1 MLRIILD
8 LQIVTKNRMIL
19 AHKIALDP
27 TVKQRI
33 AFAKACGV
41 ARFTWNWALAE
52 WVKQYKAGKKP
63 SAFALKT
70 QWNKTK
76 KKKFPWVYESPKDA
90 NQQPFTN
97 LGNAFHRFFTKTAG
111 HPVFKKKGE
120 RDSFYVSND
129 LFKVKGMVIR
139 LPLVGEVRMTEML
152 RFDGKIMSATVSRQA
167 DRWLVSIAVDV
178 GEARKPRAGNGEIG
192 IDIGLKHALV
202 CSDGQV
208 FDAPKPL
215 KENLKRLQRRSR
227 QHSRKQKGSNN
238 RKKSQR
244 RLARLHARIARIRY
258 DWQHK
263 VTTKIARENQTVCLE
278 DLNVKGMMANRRRS
292 RATQDVGFAEIRRQ
306 CEYKMPLH
314 GGRAIIIS
322 RWFPSS
328 KKCSRCGVVKDSI
341 ALSERVFR
349 CDRCG
354 FEIDRDLNAAR
365 NIRTVG
371 LTGTYAC
378 GPEGA
383 GDRREA
389 TAKPCRVEAGTAPWV
404 DSHSLTK

>member
-1 MLRIILD
+1 
-8 LQIVTKNRMIL
+8 MIL
-19 AHKIALDP
+19 SHKIALDP

-33 AFAKACGV
+33 ALARACGV

-52 WVKQYKAGKKP
+52 WDKQYKTGKKP
-63 SAFALKT
+63 SAFALKAH
-70 QWNKTK
+70 WNKMK

-97 LGNAFHRFFTKTAG
+97 LGTAFKRFFTKKAK

-120 RDSFYVSND
+120 RDRFYVSND
-129 LFKVKGMVIR
+129 RLRVEGKRIVLPVI
-139 LPLVGEVRMTEML
+139 GAVRMTEPL
-152 RFDGKIMSATVSRQA
+152 RFEGKIIAATISRQA
-167 DRWLVSIAVDV
+167 DQWFVSIRVDI
-178 GEARKPRAGNGEIG
+178 GDAKRQRTGNGEIG
-192 IDIGLKHALV
+192 IDLGLKHALV
-202 CSDGQV
+202 CSDGQL

-244 RLARLHARIARIRY
+244 RLARLHARIQRIRY

-263 VTTKIARENQTVCLE
+263 VTTKLARENQTVCLE

-292 RATQDVGFAEIRRQ
+292 RATQDIGLAEIRRQ
-306 CEYKMPLH
+306 FEYKTFLYD
-314 GGRAIIIS
+314 GRTVVID

-328 KKCSRCGVVKDSI
+328 KKCSRCGAVKDFI

-378 GPEGA
+378 GPGGA

-389 TAKPCRVEAGTAPWV
+389 TAKPYRVEAGTTSWAKSNSP
-404 DSHSLTK
+404 TK

>member
-1 MLRIILD
+1 
-8 LQIVTKNRMIL
+8 MIL

-27 TVKQRI
+27 TVRQRI
-33 AFAKACGV
+33 ALAKACGV

-52 WVKQYKAGKKP
+52 WDKQYKAGKKTSP
-63 SAFALKT
+63 NILKKR
-70 QWNKTK
+70 WNRIK

-90 NQQPFTN
+90 NQQPFAN
-97 LGNAFHRFFTKTAG
+97 LGDAFHRFFSKTSG
-111 HPVFKKKGE
+111 HPVFKKKGG
-120 RDSFYVSND
+120 RDSFYASND
-129 LFKVKGMVIR
+129 KFAIKGKRIR
-139 LPLVGEVRMTEML
+139 LPVVGEVRMREAL
-152 RFDGKIMSATVSRQA
+152 RFNGKTMSATVSRQA
-167 DRWLVSIAVDV
+167 NRWFVSISVDV
-178 GEARKPRAGNGEIG
+178 GDVKKERNGNDEVG
-192 IDIGLKHALV
+192 IDLGLKHALV
-202 CSDGQV
+202 CSNGQV

-215 KENLKRLQRRSR
+215 KKNLKRLQRKSR

-244 RLARLHARIARIRY
+244 RLARLHARIQRIRY

-278 DLNVKGMMANRRRS
+278 DLNVKGMMANRRLS
-292 RATQDVGFAEIRRQ
+292 RALSDVGFAEIRRQ
-306 CEYKMPLH
+306 LEYKTNMH
-314 GGRAIIIS
+314 GGKVIVID

-328 KKCSRCGVVKDSI
+328 KKCSRCGAVKDSI
-341 ALSERVFR
+341 ALNERVFH

-365 NIRTVG
+365 NICTVG

-389 TAKPCRVEAGTAPWV
+389 TAKPCRVEAGTTPWAH
-404 DSHSLTK
+404 SHALTK

>member
-1 MLRIILD
+1 
-8 LQIVTKNRMIL
+8 MIL
-19 AHKIALDP
+19 AHRIALDP

-33 AFAKACGV
+33 ALAKACGV

-52 WVKQYKAGKKP
+52 WDKQYKAGKKP
-63 SAFALKT
+63 SALALKA
-70 QWNKTK
+70 QWNASK
-76 KKKFPWVYESPKDA
+76 KKQFQWVYESPKDA

-97 LGNAFHRFFTKTAG
+97 LGNAFKRFFTKKAK

-129 LFKVKGMVIR
+129 KFKVKGKRIVLPVIGTVR
-139 LPLVGEVRMTEML
+139 LTEPLRC
-152 RFDGKIMSATVSRQA
+152 DGKIMAAVVSRQA
-167 DRWLVSIAVDV
+167 ERWFVSIQVEV
-178 GEARKPRAGNGEIG
+178 GDIKRQRTGNGEIG
-192 IDIGLKHALV
+192 IDLGLKHALI

-215 KENLKRLQRRSR
+215 KTNLRRLQRRSR

-238 RKKSQR
+238 RKKAQC
-244 RLARLHARIARIRY
+244 RLARLHARIQRIRY

-278 DLNVKGMMANRRRS
+278 DLNVKGMMANRRLS
-292 RATQDVGFAEIRRQ
+292 RALSDVGFAEIRRQ
-306 CEYKMPLH
+306 LEYKTNMH
-314 GGRAIIIS
+314 GGKVIVID

-328 KKCSRCGVVKDSI
+328 KKCSRCGAVKDSI
-341 ALSERVFR
+341 ALNERVFH

-365 NIRTVG
+365 NICTVG

-389 TAKPCRVEAGTAPWV
+389 TAKPCRVEAGTTPWAH
-404 DSHSLTK
+404 SHALTK

>member
-1 MLRIILD
+1 
-8 LQIVTKNRMIL
+8 MIL

-33 AFAKACGV
+33 ALAKACGV

-52 WVKQYKAGKKP
+52 WDKQYKAGKKP
-63 SAFALKT
+63 SAFALKA
-70 QWNKTK
+70 QWNGAKRK
-76 KKKFPWVYESPKDA
+76 LFPWVYESPKDA

-97 LGNAFHRFFTKTAG
+97 LGNAFKRFFTKKAK
-111 HPVFKKKGE
+111 HPNFKKKGE

-129 LFKVKGMVIR
+129 KFKIVGKKIR
-139 LPLVGEVRMTEML
+139 LPVVGEVRMTEPL
-152 RFDGKIMSATVSRQA
+152 RFDGKIMAATVSRQA
-167 DRWLVSIAVDV
+167 DRWFVSIQVDIGDV
-178 GEARKPRAGNGEIG
+178 RKPRTGNGKIG
-192 IDIGLKHALV
+192 IDLGLKHALV

-215 KENLKRLQRRSR
+215 KTNLKRLQRRSR
-227 QHSRKQKGSNN
+227 QHSRKQKDSNN

-244 RLARLHARIARIRY
+244 RLSRLHARIQRIRL

-263 VTTKIARENQTVCLE
+263 VTTKLARENQTVCLE
-278 DLNVKGMMANRRRS
+278 DLNVKGMTRNRRFS
-292 RATQDVGFAEIRRQ
+292 RAEADIGFAEIRRQ
-306 CEYKMPLH
+306 FGYKTVLY
-314 GGRAIIIS
+314 GGRTVVID

-328 KKCSRCGVVKDSI
+328 KKCSRCGAVKDSI
-341 ALSERVFR
+341 ALDERVFR

-371 LTGTYAC
+371 LTGIYAC

-389 TAKPCRVEAGTAPWV
+389 TAKPCRVEAGTKPWV
-404 DSHSLTK
+404 HSRVLTN